1 MNRTELQRIIQE
13 KLNYYRDFTI
23 SGHVL
28 EEALDDPNVVP
39 IGAFGISMNEAML
52 LAGGRPAK
60 SNVELFEQWC
70 ADNGIEWTESP
81 LGFDRTFCKSTK
93 ERMRDF
99 LVKIAA
105 QALRWPDVE
114 SVEIGLETP
123 LRFENNGHNERNAY
137 NGVVRLRLL
146 GGKHFGY
153 VFTSYAVEKVRDT
166 DMLIQDMR
174 RAFDMPVKEAQ
185 L

>member
-1 MNRTELQRIIQE
+1 MNRIELQRIIQE
-13 KLNYYRDFTI
+13 RLNYYRDFTI

-28 EEALDDPNVVP
+28 EEALDDPNERP
-39 IGAFGISMNEAML
+39 IGMFGVSMNEAVL
-52 LAGGRPAK
+52 LAGGRPVQ
-60 SNVELFEQWC
+60 SNIELFEQWC
-70 ADNGIEWTESP
+70 TDNGIEWMENP
-81 LGFDRTFCKSTK
+81 PGFVRTFRKSAK
-93 ERMRDF
+93 EKMRDF
-99 LVKIAA
+99 LVRIAA

-123 LRFENNGHNERNAY
+123 FRFENNGHNEHNAY

-153 VFTSYAVEKVRDT
+153 VFTSYAVEKARDT

-174 RAFDMPVKEAQ
+174 RAFDIPVKEAQ
-185 L
+185 P